1 MLDAC
6 LRAETEG
13 DANVALE
20 ILDVDSPI
28 EIDPVTAEHILYG
41 SPSKKLPLW
50 LEALEVAATEGR
62 LPVGISAYGPTGFCS
77 DL

>member
-13 DANVALE
+13 DADVALE

-41 SPSKKLPLW
+41 SPSKN
-50 LEALEVAATEGR
+50 VAIVARRSRGGCHRGTPAGR
-62 LPVGISAYGPTGFCS
+62 RFC
-77 DL
+77 LRAK